1 MPISTRCPKRRRFG
15 APGFRVARAGIAA
28 VLAVGLVGLGS
39 VGGMSSALADS
50 CGDPVLS
57 GSVRVVMVVDP
68 GETSNGPSSVCL
80 VVPSGTTGSQLLARR
95 AAELGMSSP
104 RYAGSGLLCAID
116 GFPATGCGD
125 RTSGGFAYWAYFNG
139 TSGAWNYGNYNPF
152 IRRMADGDIEGWRY
166 VSGTGGAQ
174 DPPPRIAP
182 SRSLFPPLAIVP
194 VPALPAGDP
203 GSVPASGPAA
213 GPGPGASGGGAI
225 PADPA
230 ARITDSGEAAVITD
244 GAPSIA
250 GASDAVTTGL
260 VTDDV
265 AIAATSS
272 GESGAGPWL
281 GVGVA
286 LTLVVMLGFG
296 AFVRT
301 RSRS

>member
-1 MPISTRCPKRRRFG
+1 MPISSRCPQRRRFG
-15 APGFRVARAGIAA
+15 APGFWMARVGIAV

-39 VGGMSSALADS
+39 VAGMSRALAES
-50 CGDPVLS
+50 CGDPVPS

-68 GETSNGPSSVCL
+68 GETSAGPSSVCL

-95 AAELGMSSP
+95 AAELGMSPSRYP

-139 TSGAWNYGNYNPF
+139 TSGAWNYGSYNPF

-182 SRSLFPPLAIVP
+182 SRSLFPPLAIAPVSVP
-194 VPALPAGDP
+194 PAGDS
-203 GSVPASGPAA
+203 GSAP
-213 GPGPGASGGGAI
+213 GPGPGASGGAAVPG
-225 PADPA
+225 DPA
-230 ARITDSGEAAVITD
+230 AGTADQGETAAVAD
-244 GAPSIA
+244 GVPGVA
-250 GASDAVTTGL
+250 GASDAIVTDL

-265 AIAATSS
+265 AIVATSS
-272 GESGAGPWL
+272 GGSGAGPWL

-286 LTLVVMLGFG
+286 LMLAVMLGLG